1 VLQTPLLWVHKPA
14 PKWVLTWA
22 PTWALTLAL
31 TLVQKQAKWLLNQL
45 IPVLNQLV
53 QYWAAHVDN
62 ENI

>member
-14 PKWVLTWA
+14 L
-22 PTWALTLAL
+22 TWALTWAL